1 MGFFSYLK
9 AAHIVLTSGRL
20 TTTRI
25 FLVVGAS
32 FYCEKFYLLESSTH
46 SYNRLTA
53 VYSVL
58 VSWIARKCNNEIN
71 FPITTP
77 SYTHM
82 RAASHNTTMAVDGAK
97 DRRDMQ

>member
-1 MGFFSYLK
+1 M
-9 AAHIVLTSGRL
+9 VLSEIWCPRRYITTFGTSDL
-20 TTTRI
+20 
-25 FLVVGAS
+25 L
-32 FYCEKFYLLESSTH
+32 FYIL
-46 SYNRLTA
+46 YNRLTA
-53 VYSVL
+53 VYPVL

-82 RAASHNTTMAVDGAK
+82 RAASRNTTMAVDGAK

>member
-1 MGFFSYLK
+1 MGPKYTLIRTK
-9 AAHIVLTSGRL
+9 RYA
-20 TTTRI
+20 
-25 FLVVGAS
+25 FLA
-32 FYCEKFYLLESSTH
+32 
-46 SYNRLTA
+46 YNRLTA
-53 VYSVL
+53 VYPVL

-82 RAASHNTTMAVDGAK
+82 RAASRNTTMAVDGAK

>member
-1 MGFFSYLK
+1 MGLIS
-9 AAHIVLTSGRL
+9 
-20 TTTRI
+20 
-25 FLVVGAS
+25 
-32 FYCEKFYLLESSTH
+32 KFI
-46 SYNRLTA
+46 YNRLTA
-53 VYSVL
+53 VYPVL

-82 RAASHNTTMAVDGAK
+82 RAASRNTTMAVDGAK

>member
-1 MGFFSYLK
+1 
-9 AAHIVLTSGRL
+9 
-20 TTTRI
+20 
-25 FLVVGAS
+25 
-32 FYCEKFYLLESSTH
+32 
-46 SYNRLTA
+46 LTA

-82 RAASHNTTMAVDGAK
+82 RAASRNTTMAVDGAK
-97 DRRDMQ
+97 DRRDMLAMTAAVSPLTGEGSRFSTVDRFQTVSRF